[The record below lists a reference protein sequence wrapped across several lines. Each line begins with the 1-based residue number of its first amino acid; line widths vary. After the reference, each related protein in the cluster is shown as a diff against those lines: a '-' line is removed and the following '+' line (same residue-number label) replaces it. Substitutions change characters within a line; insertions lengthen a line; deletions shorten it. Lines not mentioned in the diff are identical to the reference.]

1 MKIKKYLGMFLSL
14 IYMDLVFNLFAYD
27 SYLRTSI
34 INIFLF
40 SVVNSFIVLLITSLF
55 CEKVNKIMTYIVYI
69 FLWFWYSLYYI
80 FYKVFVTPFSIALF
94 RQSDQTLKFGKN
106 IIISILQN
114 IHIVLLFLVP
124 VILLIVFRKKIKF
137 DRFKL
142 KEILMYVCLFMISIG
157 IYIFRQIMY
166 L

>member
-1 MKIKKYLGMFLSL
+1 MKIKKYLYIFLSL

-27 SYLRTSI
+27 IYLRTSI

-40 SVVNSFIVLLITSLF
+40 TIINSFIILLITSIF
-55 CEKVNKIMTYIVYI
+55 NKKVNKIMTYIVYI

-80 FYKVFVTPFSIALF
+80 FYKIFVTPFSIALF

-114 IHIVLLFLVP
+114 IHIVLLFLLP
-124 VILLIVFRKKIKF
+124 VILLIIYNKKIKYN
-137 DRFKL
+137 RYK
-142 KEILMYVCLFMISIG
+142 I
-157 IYIFRQIMY
+157 
-166 L
+166 

>member
-1 MKIKKYLGMFLSL
+1 MKIKKYLYIFLSL

-40 SVVNSFIVLLITSLF
+40 TIINSFIILLITSIF
-55 CEKVNKIMTYIVYI
+55 NKKVNKIMTYIVYI

-80 FYKVFVTPFSIALF
+80 FYKIFVTPFSIALF

-114 IHIVLLFLVP
+114 IHIVLLFLLP
-124 VILLIVFRKKIKF
+124 VILLIIYNKKIKYNRYKIK
-137 DRFKL
+137 D
-142 KEILMYVCLFMISIG
+142 IL
-157 IYIFRQIMY
+157 IYIWFIYSINRNIYM
-166 L
+166 

>member
-1 MKIKKYLGMFLSL
+1 MKIKKYLGICLSL

-80 FYKVFVTPFSIALF
+80 FYKVFITPFSIALF

-114 IHIVLLFLVP
+114 IHIVLLFV
-124 VILLIVFRKKIKF
+124 
-137 DRFKL
+137 
-142 KEILMYVCLFMISIG
+142 
-157 IYIFRQIMY
+157 
-166 L
+166 